1 MSDDDIEKTIND
13 LKNQMSNTGYIRLS
27 SKIPGVAKYYQI
39 AYTTISRLQQSTGVI
54 LNQINKKLGEFKSK
68 YKKYEFTDKNS
79 NGVQMQHIV
88 FKGSKSGADIHK
100 EILNATKKITTY
112 YTDIMSIVSKMIIS
126 PNK

>member
-1 MSDDDIEKTIND
+1 MQN
-13 LKNQMSNTGYIRLS
+13 
-27 SKIPGVAKYYQI
+27 
-39 AYTTISRLQQSTGVI
+39 I
-54 LNQINKKLGEFKSK
+54 L
-68 YKKYEFTDKNS
+68 
-79 NGVQMQHIV
+79 